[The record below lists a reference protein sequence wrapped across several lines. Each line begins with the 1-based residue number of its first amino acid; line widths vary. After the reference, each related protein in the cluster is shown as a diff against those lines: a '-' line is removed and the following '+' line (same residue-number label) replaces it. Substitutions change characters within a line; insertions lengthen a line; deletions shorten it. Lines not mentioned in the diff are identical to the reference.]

1 MLNNRSNP
9 LSSSEYE
16 GLKKAGD
23 IEPFP
28 SGKITYLSP
37 LPLPAPIPPYGPH
50 IGELNQGYMDFG
62 LGLPEAFTWQLI
74 LGGTTAGTLM
84 VLVLFPLFT
93 GLLGILFGYG
103 NEAIWESMVGIFEV
117 GLENELFCGP

>member
-16 GLKKAGD
+16 GVKKAGD

-62 LGLPEAFTWQLI
+62 LGSPQVFSWQVIAPRSARSLTFSI
-74 LGGTTAGTLM
+74 VVVKPCDERTKKLH
-84 VLVLFPLFT
+84 P
-93 GLLGILFGYG
+93 
-103 NEAIWESMVGIFEV
+103 S
-117 GLENELFCGP
+117 